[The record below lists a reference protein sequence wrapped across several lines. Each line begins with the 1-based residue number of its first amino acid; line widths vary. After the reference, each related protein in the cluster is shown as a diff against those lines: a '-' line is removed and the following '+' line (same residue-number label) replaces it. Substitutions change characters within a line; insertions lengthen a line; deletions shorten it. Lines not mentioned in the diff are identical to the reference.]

1 MGSLQLNILTNSMT
15 LLGERIE
22 NELSDSD
29 MVKLY
34 EDTLETVHAIHVAL
48 KDQYDVLEK
57 R

>member
-48 KDQYDVLEK
+48 KDQYDVLDK

>member
-1 MGSLQLNILTNSMT
+1 MGSLRLNILNNSMT
-15 LLGERIE
+15 ILGDRIE
-22 NELSDSD
+22 KELSDSD
-29 MVKLY
+29 MIKLY

>member
-29 MVKLY
+29 MIKLY

>member
-48 KDQYDVLEK
+48 KDQYEFLDK

>member
-1 MGSLQLNILTNSMT
+1 MGSLKLNILTNSMT
-15 LLGERIE
+15 ILGERIE

-29 MVKLY
+29 MIKLY

-48 KDQYDVLEK
+48 KDQYDVLDK